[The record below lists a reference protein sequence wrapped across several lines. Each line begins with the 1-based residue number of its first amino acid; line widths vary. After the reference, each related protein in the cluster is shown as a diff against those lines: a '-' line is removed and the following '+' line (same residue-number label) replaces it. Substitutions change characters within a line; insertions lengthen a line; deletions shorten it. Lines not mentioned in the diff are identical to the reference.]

1 MVMLTVSV
9 LLGLLLLL
17 RRPIQTGR
25 LVLHHQPLEDVLA
38 VLLDLRQQGA
48 RALVVTGE
56 VQGWRDGCLQAADL
70 LLLARQL
77 GFAPVWVQDKP
88 ENKAENVMVCG
99 RYSCVKCDGRCG

>member
-1 MVMLTVSV
+1 MMLTVSV

-17 RRPIQTGR
+17 RRPIQTGK
-25 LVLHHQPLEDVLA
+25 LVLRYAQPLEEVLA

-48 RALVVTGE
+48 RALVITGE
-56 VQGWRDGCLQAADL
+56 VQGWRDGCLQVADV

-88 ENKAENVMVCG
+88 INKAANVMACG
-99 RYSCVKCDGRCG
+99 RYGGVKCCER